1 MKNIKANIKFVA
13 DVNLHKDIILFL
25 RQNKYEVDWIYDIDM
40 EMSDSNI
47 LQLCFN
53 ENKIL
58 LTNDKD
64 FGELIFNKNHKSK
77 GIILFRGDEERKD
90 SLDLRIESL
99 KELLDFNS
107 NKIYGYYTVISERK
121 IRINKL

>member
-1 MKNIKANIKFVA
+1 
-13 DVNLHKDIILFL
+13 
-25 RQNKYEVDWIYDIDM
+25 M
-40 EMSDSNI
+40 EMSDINI
-47 LQLCFN
+47 MQLCFN

-64 FGELIFNKNHKSK
+64 FGELIFKKNLKSK

-107 NKIYGYYTVISERK
+107 DKIYGYYTVISERK